1 MPGQTGT
8 SQVNRPMQRVSA
20 SFADLLT
27 DRAVAA
33 ADAEQWDLTGHVHV
47 SLRWWEVADLT
58 GTADSAGRRTSS
70 ATSTRVRRIGRR
82 RKVWQAYAARR
93 GRAVQEGRG
102 GTAPSWPPTG
112 DRKASCNRR

>member
-1 MPGQTGT
+1 EQGKARLRGGPTAVGVLKQLVNSVAVPGQAGT
-8 SQVNRPMQRVSA
+8 FQVNCPVQRVSA

-58 GTADSAGRRTSS
+58 GTADSAGPRTRS
-70 ATSTRVRRIGRR
+70 ATSTR
-82 RKVWQAYAARR
+82 AR
-93 GRAVQEGRG
+93 
-102 GTAPSWPPTG
+102 P
-112 DRKASCNRR
+112 